1 MKTTLFAF
9 FAATLL
15 GFSSCLKDQEAC
27 VPKTPSSEESAMQSY
42 ANANGITATKH
53 SSGLF
58 YQVTN
63 PGTGAVP
70 SLANTVSVT
79 YTGKL
84 LDGTTF
90 ESRTTPL
97 NLALNQVI
105 TGWQIGL
112 QQIKKGGSI
121 KLIIP
126 SSMAYGCAAVGS
138 IPPNSILYFEV
149 NLIDVI

>member
-1 MKTTLFAF
+1 
-9 FAATLL
+9 
-15 GFSSCLKDQEAC
+15 
-27 VPKTPSSEESAMQSY
+27 MQSY